1 MLGQT
6 ALGGCR
12 SGLKYSA
19 SPMKSLPGRQ
29 VLYFKNIFL
38 LWLKLSILISKAL
51 LKEMASGEESDLAHF
66 TGLGWAQR
74 LAPALRGREQRKHS
88 RGGEENKK

>member
-1 MLGQT
+1 M
-6 ALGGCR
+6 
-12 SGLKYSA
+12 
-19 SPMKSLPGRQ
+19 
-29 VLYFKNIFL
+29 YFKNIFL

-74 LAPALRGREQRKHS
+74 LAPAPRGREQRKHS
-88 RGGEENKK
+88 RGGEENKKRRGAEELREGQKLFLHQAGRRPINP